1 MAMTYLDLISKVK
14 ETTPFPSRMI
24 SRNNN
29 NRTLARWANGKEG
42 AIVDILGDGVYR
54 FVDYTVEEDPLSDYE
69 YRIRIRS
76 DEKYVREHIGPE
88 IKKNHLDKEAELKCP
103 IVMSGFVGFWLK
115 KLQEVIVN
123 DDGDVLYNPLPSSLE
138 LYIEYYKQ
146 CLAQFYSQHKMDTN
160 LRNRNLEMEFLMH
173 HYEEE
178 KERVKQSEA
187 VFPFLTN
194 SDKRDLVMYAEDYL
208 AMIKDMDIADIDND
222 AQPKTK
228 VPAAVELRVRMEVL
242 SKIMREGIS
251 GIDNKNVYEAD
262 KIRFESFILGSPL
275 PFTKK
280 IFYSGELSE
289 KTHGKNVKY
298 ANGLLEALGSDIRL
312 KCKK

>member
-54 FVDYTVEEDPLSDYE
+54 FVDYTVEENPLSDYE

-76 DEKYVREHIGPE
+76 DEEYVREHIGPE
-88 IKKNHLDKEAELKCP
+88 IKKNHLGKEAELKCP
-103 IVMSGFVGFWLK
+103 IVMSGFIGFWLRK
-115 KLQEVIVN
+115 MEEIVIN
-123 DDGDVLYNPLPSSLE
+123 DDGEILYDPLPSSLE
-138 LYIEYYKQ
+138 LYIEYYNQ
-146 CLAQFYSQHKMDTN
+146 CLAKFVRKHKMDTN
-160 LRNRNLEMEFLMH
+160 LRNRNLKMEFLMY

-178 KERVKQSEA
+178 KERVKKSEA
-187 VFPFLTN
+187 VFPFLTD
-194 SDKRDLVMYAEDYL
+194 SDKENLIMYAEDYL
-208 AMIKDMDIADIDND
+208 AMIDDMDIADIDND

-242 SKIMREGIS
+242 SRIMREGIP
-251 GIDNKNVYEAD
+251 GIDDKTVYEAD

-280 IFYSGELSE
+280 IYYTGELLE
-289 KTHGKNVKY
+289 KTHGKSVKY
-298 ANGLLEALGSDIRL
+298 ANEQLEALGSDIRL